1 MGPYDRDYKVLTK
14 IHALLFFL
22 DIQLDHISQPP
33 SLATRC
39 GHETEFQPE
48 ECEQSDMCYF

>member
-48 ECEQSDMCYF
+48 GGEQSDMC